1 MEQREFVRMSSS
13 NYFAFLA
20 VVAFV
25 HFTPG
30 PVMMTLSLHTV
41 NRGLKAGLLTLVGV
55 EIAELLLLAIVVLG
69 LGKVASSLSQAMHWV
84 VVFGIAYLVYAAICA
99 WRVNPHL
106 PQRPP
111 KLSGYSALSGFAVTI
126 SDPISILFYGSL
138 FPQFIDWQQP
148 VGPQFLVLALSYLLL
163 AIVFDFG
170 IVLLSSRVPRNG
182 MFKISAITKKN
193 LNAAAQSLVAC
204 IVMSTAY
211 GNFVFRD
218 ISVAEVKFESVV
230 KGDLVS
236 GNQFAR
242 NEAGMAVLIAN

>member
-1 MEQREFVRMSSS
+1 MEQREFVHMSSQ

-25 HFTPG
+25 HLTPG

-55 EIAELLLLAIVVLG
+55 EIAELHLLAIVVFG
-69 LGKVASSLSQAMHWV
+69 LGKVASSLWYAMHWV
-84 VVFGIAYLVYAAICA
+84 VGFGVAYLVYAAICA

-106 PQRPP
+106 PQRQL
-111 KLSGYSALSGFAVTI
+111 KLSGNSVLSGFAVTI

-148 VGPQFLVLALSYLLL
+148 IGSQFMVLALSYFLF
-163 AIVFDFG
+163 AIIFDIG
-170 IVLLSSRVPRNG
+170 IVLLASRVHHIRKY
-182 MFKISAITKKN
+182 KISAVTKKN
-193 LNAAAQSLVAC
+193 LNAAALSFVAC
-204 IVMSTAY
+204 IVMFTAF
-211 GNFVFRD
+211 GNLVFQK
-218 ISVAEVKFESVV
+218 ISVAEIKYESVV
-230 KGDLVS
+230 KSDLVS
-236 GNQFAR
+236 GNQFSR